1 MATSFVARSSTQGL
15 DALLRKRE
23 RQKFLTGGAAGTPEA
38 DALDLAAILG
48 VGAERES
55 RFAQISADRDERER
69 ALEQQE
75 SQFKRS
81 QQFAKS
87 QAEQQESQFFR
98 SQQFAESEA
107 DKAREAAF
115 KGGIAQAITTVAG
128 FGILKYFG
136 LFGSSKSSVQTV
148 TA

>member
-38 DALDLAAILG
+38 DALDLAAVLG

-55 RFAQISADRDERER
+55 RFAKISADRDERER
-69 ALEQQE
+69 ALELQE
-75 SQFKRS
+75 SQFSRS
-81 QQFAKS
+81 QQFAAS
-87 QAEQQESQFFR
+87 EAEKARE
-98 SQQFAESEA
+98 FAESQTE
-107 DKAREAAF
+107 DAREAAF

-136 LFGSSKSSVQTV
+136 LFGSKSPVQTV
-148 TA
+148 TP